1 MNVNEATELFCLA
14 KVNEP
19 TAKGTPRKHTEV
31 VNRFVNIVHS
41 ENNVVARPRS
51 LKR

>member
-1 MNVNEATELFCLA
+1 MNVKEVTKLFCLA

-19 TAKGTPRKHTEV
+19 TAKGTLRKPIVV

-41 ENNVVARPRS
+41 ENNVVARQRC